1 MADPKYVRLP
11 ERLLTGNV
19 TDLVTGWGISG
30 LDVKEFPADDEQ
42 EIAYVRGALRS
53 QLLEPATAAEFRRVR
68 DAHERVASL
77 AEGAVPKEGSLGTP
91 APWNEA
97 AIQQVSKKVRNDLL
111 RKRLVDADEEDDEPA
126 RSNAE
131 PTGYADQHKAE
142 LVAEIERRNAEREAD
157 AQIPTS
163 GNKEELVKRLQDDD
177 EASAAN
183 TRNTRSERG
192 RVHCRPIPLVRK
204 EK

>member
-1 MADPKYVRLP
+1 MADPTYVRLP

-19 TDLVTGWGISG
+19 TDVLGGTGWGISG
-30 LDVKEFPADDEQ
+30 LDVKEFPADDPQEQ
-42 EIAYVRGALRS
+42 AFVRDALRS
-53 QLLEPATAAEFRRVR
+53 QKLEAATATEFRRVR
-68 DAHERVASL
+68 DAHERVAAL

-111 RKRLVDADEEDDEPA
+111 RRRLVDEEEDEEVT

-131 PTGYADQHKAE
+131 PTGYNSMHKAE

-157 AQIPTS
+157 AQIPVS
-163 GNKEELVKRLQDDD
+163 GNKDELAKRLQDDD
-177 EASAAN
+177 EA
-183 TRNTRSERG
+183 TG
-192 RVHCRPIPLVRK
+192 
-204 EK
+204 